1 MKKRLREEL
10 LLSFNKEFA
19 DSTCCDLTA
28 RLLYVMLMGSV
39 SLKHQITTMLTVQ
52 MNSNVLS
59 TKN

>member
-52 MNSNVLS
+52 MN
-59 TKN
+59 